1 MSRVRYNSGEGELI
15 PIIVLIIINVVVYLA
30 INIAAYSGADIVPL
44 LGLARKTVMA
54 EPWTILTSM
63 FTHADFWHLL
73 ANMFTLYFFGSF
85 LNRIVGTRYLLL
97 IYFIGGLFADLFV
110 LALPYKIIFSSVG
123 LILADTSSVA
133 TIGASGCIFAIMGT
147 VAMLAP
153 NQKVFIIPIPIP
165 MPLWVAVLVGFLVL
179 AFIPGISWQ
188 GHLGGLLFGL
198 AAGWY
203 LRGRLRVM
211 L

>member
-30 INIAAYSGADIVPL
+30 INISAYSGVSIVEH
-44 LGLARKTVMA
+44 LALSRATVMA

-63 FTHADFWHLL
+63 FTHMDFMHLL
-73 ANMFTLYFFGSF
+73 ANMVTLYFYGSF
-85 LNRIVGTRYLLL
+85 INRITGTRTLLWIYFGGGLLSALAVLLL
-97 IYFIGGLFADLFV
+97 SNPMSY
-110 LALPYKIIFSSVG
+110 
-123 LILADTSSVA
+123 
-133 TIGASGCIFAIMGT
+133 TIGASGAIFALGGALA
-147 VAMLAP
+147 VLVPML
-153 NQKVFIIPIPIP
+153 KVFIFPIPVP
-165 MPLWVAVLVGFLVL
+165 MPLWVAILIGFLVL
-179 AFIPGISWQ
+179 AFIPGVSWQ

-203 LRGRLRVM
+203 LRGRLRVV

>member
-30 INIAAYSGADIVPL
+30 INISAYSGVSIVEHMAL
-44 LGLARKTVMA
+44 SRATVVA

-63 FTHADFWHLL
+63 FTHMDFMHLL
-73 ANMFTLYFFGSF
+73 ANMVTLYFYGSF
-85 LNRIVGTRYLLL
+85 LNRITGTRTFIWIYFGGGLLSALAVLLL
-97 IYFIGGLFADLFV
+97 SNPMSY
-110 LALPYKIIFSSVG
+110 
-123 LILADTSSVA
+123 
-133 TIGASGCIFAIMGT
+133 TIGASGAIFALGGALA
-147 VAMLAP
+147 VLVPML
-153 NQKVFIIPIPIP
+153 KVFIFPIPVP
-165 MPLWVAVLVGFLVL
+165 MPLWVAILIGFLVL
-179 AFIPGISWQ
+179 AFIPGVSWQ

-203 LRGRLRVM
+203 LRGRLRVV

>member
-30 INIAAYSGADIVPL
+30 INIASYSGASIVEY
-44 LGLARKTVMA
+44 LALSRATVMA

-63 FTHADFWHLL
+63 FTHMDFMHLL
-73 ANMFTLYFFGSF
+73 ANMITLYFYGSF
-85 LNRIVGTRYLLL
+85 LNRITGTPTFLWIYFGGGLLSALAVLLL
-97 IYFIGGLFADLFV
+97 SDPMSF
-110 LALPYKIIFSSVG
+110 
-123 LILADTSSVA
+123 
-133 TIGASGCIFAIMGT
+133 TIGASGAVFALGG
-147 VAMLAP
+147 ALAVLVP
-153 NQKVFIIPIPIP
+153 NLKVFIFPIPVP
-165 MPLWVAVLVGFLVL
+165 MPLWVAILIGFLLL
-179 AFIPGISWQ
+179 AFIPGVSWQ

-203 LRGRLRVM
+203 LRGRLRVI

>member
-30 INIAAYSGADIVPL
+30 INISAYSGVSIVEH
-44 LGLARKTVMA
+44 LALSRATVMA

-63 FTHADFWHLL
+63 FTHMDFMHLL
-73 ANMFTLYFFGSF
+73 ANMVTLYFYGSF
-85 LNRIVGTRYLLL
+85 LNRITGTRTLLWIYFGGGLLSALGVLLL
-97 IYFIGGLFADLFV
+97 SNPMSY
-110 LALPYKIIFSSVG
+110 
-123 LILADTSSVA
+123 
-133 TIGASGCIFAIMGT
+133 TIGASGAIFALGGALA
-147 VAMLAP
+147 VLVPML
-153 NQKVFIIPIPIP
+153 KVFIFPIPVP
-165 MPLWVAVLVGFLVL
+165 MPLWVAILIGFLVL
-179 AFIPGISWQ
+179 AFIPGVSWQ

-203 LRGRLRVM
+203 LRGRLRVI

>member
-30 INIAAYSGADIVPL
+30 INISAYSGVSIVENMAL
-44 LGLARKTVMA
+44 SRATVVA

-63 FTHADFWHLL
+63 FTHMDFMHLL
-73 ANMFTLYFFGSF
+73 ANMVTLYFYGSF
-85 LNRIVGTRYLLL
+85 LNRITGTRTFIWIYFGGGLLSALAVLLL
-97 IYFIGGLFADLFV
+97 SNPMSY
-110 LALPYKIIFSSVG
+110 
-123 LILADTSSVA
+123 
-133 TIGASGCIFAIMGT
+133 TIGASGAIFALGGALA
-147 VAMLAP
+147 VLVPML
-153 NQKVFIIPIPIP
+153 KVFIFPIPVP
-165 MPLWVAVLVGFLVL
+165 MPLWVAILIGFLVL
-179 AFIPGISWQ
+179 AFIPGVSWQ

-203 LRGRLRVM
+203 LRGRLRVV

>member
-30 INIAAYSGADIVPL
+30 INIAAYSGVNIVDY
-44 LGLARKTVMA
+44 LALSRATVMA

-63 FTHADFWHLL
+63 FTHENFWHLL
-73 ANMFTLYFFGSF
+73 ANMVTLYFFGSF
-85 LNRIVGTRYLLL
+85 LNRITGTRTFLW
-97 IYFIGGLFADLFV
+97 IYFGGGLLAALFV
-110 LALPYKIIFSSVG
+110 LFVFPSLYP
-123 LILADTSSVA
+123 
-133 TIGASGCIFAIMGT
+133 TIGASGAVFALGGALAVLVPMVKVYIF
-147 VAMLAP
+147 
-153 NQKVFIIPIPIP
+153 PIPVP
-165 MPLWVAVLVGFLVL
+165 MPLWVAVLSSFLVL
-179 AFIPGISWQ
+179 TLIPHVSWQ
-188 GHLGGLLFGL
+188 GHLGGILFGL